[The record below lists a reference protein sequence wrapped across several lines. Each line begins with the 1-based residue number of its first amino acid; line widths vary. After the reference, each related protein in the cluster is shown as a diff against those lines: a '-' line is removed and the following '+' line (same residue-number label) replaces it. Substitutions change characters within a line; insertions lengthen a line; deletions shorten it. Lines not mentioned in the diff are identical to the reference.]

1 MEYITF
7 GIIIGILV
15 AVVGSEFCLDAKPE
29 PENVEW
35 DVDWNL

>member
-1 MEYITF
+1 MGYIMF
-7 GIIIGILV
+7 GVIIGILV

-29 PENVEW
+29 PNVEW